1 MRVSA
6 CVIVKNEE
14 KNLPLWLDSMSRI
27 ADELVVVDTGST
39 DGTVAVAEA
48 AGARVEYF
56 RWVDDFS
63 AAKNYAIER
72 ASGDWILLL
81 DADEY
86 FRSEDCPGVRA
97 AIEKYDMDRKV
108 AGLMFLRVD
117 IEQTTGLEN
126 GGSMHVVRA
135 FRNVPWLRY
144 VRRIHEELRNLSGK
158 GIKIMQYVK
167 DLVIYHTGYSSEVF
181 PDKLRRNL
189 ELLLKEENREPI
201 DDFYFATCYY
211 NLGRYDEAIAHLKQ
225 LIEAKVKMTGME
237 NAPYTFLIHSMILA
251 EYPSTE
257 IYGALREAVR
267 KYPDVPEFHIMW
279 GFQDWRCGDRVSAE
293 GHYLKA
299 LKLNEEE
306 RRQVKKKLVSN
317 FSANLLPKAYLHL
330 GELAIER
337 GRNQEAE
344 AYLEKAMQLQP
355 DNERVR
361 EMLCR
366 LRENTLTET
375 KDASMEKP
383 IDENELEELRRNIY
397 GALERRDY
405 NSASV
410 LLQKLLP
417 YKEIEAL
424 ELMTC
429 VAIERGDTKA
439 AEKVLKKLRAA
450 QKKLTPYQSFL
461 EARVLFMEDRI
472 IETLAALKK
481 VQVHKAT
488 PEQQEKIYNLMG
500 QCHKFLGENKKATDC
515 YLKAFRA
522 TTQGTVAF
530 WEYSNYLFNLHYLS
544 TSIQEQRR
552 AAEGY
557 QKIFDKTPYF
567 HHSPPEG
574 KKKKLRIG
582 YISPDLRNHV
592 VLRFSHALFSKY
604 NRERFEVY
612 LYANNPEDGYSRS
625 LADKVEHWQNILGW
639 SAEEAA
645 RRIYEDKIDILVD
658 LAGHTKENCLP
669 VLAYKP
675 APIQI
680 SGIGYFASTGLSA
693 VDYFLGDVHMD
704 NEETEKGFT
713 EELLLL
719 PESHFCYSEMKNSPE
734 VEEAPCKRN
743 GYITFG
749 SFNDF
754 PKVNDEVLRVWAEIL
769 RLVPDSR
776 LLLKAKVFEREDSR
790 ELMLKR
796 IQKAGIP
803 LERVETRGTSKVYM
817 PEYNDMDI
825 ALDTFPYPG
834 GGTTWDA
841 LYGGVPVISWR
852 GKSHG
857 ERFGASLLENI
868 GLGELCA
875 DTREDY
881 VKKAVSLAG
890 DRELVAVL
898 HSNLR
903 NMMRN
908 SPLMNASRYMSNME
922 AAYEAVW
929 ERYVGENTVE
939 ALEKKTDEAGG
950 DAAPEPFLHEIEKHR
965 HDKLRIGYI
974 SSDFG
979 SRPIACFVSPFFRNF
994 DAYVFQIHVYSL
1006 GESNAAAGWLGEGV
1020 TKWHDFDGISAE
1032 EIAKR
1037 IYKDE
1042 IDVLVDMSTEKNS
1055 KIMRILSYRPAPIQI
1070 RGMIGTGDSD
1080 TVDYLLGDSCENAVD
1095 VPVDKL
1101 LRLPGSRLCYKA
1113 VPGMPDYIAPAPFI
1127 LASSEIYQSPCPPLE
1142 GRGTACGGGVVK
1154 AVVREYRKVGH
1165 VTFGCIDPLARV
1177 SDEMLLAW
1185 KAILE
1190 KTEGSVLLLKSHMSD
1205 EIWDEQRD
1213 RERMKRLGLPMK
1225 RIFLETAVP
1234 DQHEYYD
1241 SFQKIDI
1248 LLDSCVPSE
1257 DGRVCDALYMGVP
1270 VVTLK
1275 GGIAASMLM
1284 NGGFEKLCAGSL
1296 EEYAAAAEALA
1307 KNSEE
1312 LTDLH
1317 LTLRWKLECTS
1328 AMDAD
1333 RYMPEFEYAIGTV
1346 FCDWQRE
1353 HSSDFTKW
1361 QERTWQEFDRAD
1373 EAGERELAVRL
1384 GNWLAWSK
1392 DSHDRL
1398 PFWTAGSYYFLK
1410 DEARS
1415 IYWGEK
1421 AYRIDILDERALVP
1435 TLWGLDRKG
1444 RRFEAIELCN
1454 QVLRY
1459 KDRLRDEVRR
1469 MVMTLRGR
1477 MAYISGVP
1485 EATPYYREAYEE
1497 EKAWESR
1504 PANFSSWLV
1513 TYNSKDVDRSAL
1525 LKKHKSYEELFRRV
1539 KPYSHSGRRHSKI
1552 RLGYI
1557 SPDFRKHVMY
1567 EFIRPFFQFYD
1578 KESFEVYAYSL
1589 AKEPDDCTNW
1599 FKQMADGWREL
1610 SPYTPELTAKQIFE
1624 DEIDILFD
1632 LAGHTADTGL
1642 PALAWKPA
1650 PVQISGLGYMTTTGL
1665 SAVDYFLT
1673 DEFMDPPGEHEEDFV
1688 EKLLHVKS
1696 QLCYKSLTDNL
1707 PQPSTAPC
1715 RERGWVLFGAFN
1727 GYHKITDEML
1737 LAWKRILDEVPAS
1750 KILFKCQVFFAPSM
1764 KLAAYNRFKRIGFDM
1779 NRVILEPATREYMN
1793 RYLDVDI
1800 ALDTYPYPGGGTTCD
1815 ALYMGV
1821 PVISRYSDRHSTR
1834 FAYSILQNVGVGE
1847 LATDS
1852 LEGYIERAVAVAKD
1866 WELLEY
1872 LHRNLRSMMEKS
1884 PVMDAK
1890 GYMREIEARY
1900 REIWERWLK
1909 SGRD

>member
-14 KNLPLWLDSMSRI
+14 RNLPLWLDSMARI

-39 DGTVAVAEA
+39 DGTVAIAKA

-63 AAKNYAIER
+63 AAKNFAIEQ
-72 ASGDWILLL
+72 ATGDWILLL

-86 FRSEDCPGVRA
+86 FLAEDCPKVRES
-97 AIEKYDMDRKV
+97 IEKYNSNRGV

-117 IEQTTGLEN
+117 IERATGREI
-126 GGSMHVVRA
+126 GSSMYVIRA

-144 VRRIHEELRNLSGK
+144 VGIIHEELRNISGK
-158 GIKIMQYVK
+158 GMRIMQYVK
-167 DLVIYHTGYSSEVF
+167 DLVIYHTGYSNDVF
-181 PDKLRRNL
+181 KGKIERNL
-189 ELLLKEENREPI
+189 DLLLKDENREPI
-201 DDFYFATCYY
+201 DDFYLADCYY
-211 NLGRYDEAIAHLKQ
+211 GLGRYEEAIVHLRRM
-225 LIEAKVKMTGME
+225 IASGVKMMGME
-237 NAPYTFLIHSMILA
+237 NDPYTLLIHSMMLA
-251 EYPSTE
+251 KYPSTE
-257 IYGALREAVR
+257 IYRVLGDAVK
-267 KYPDVPEFHIMW
+267 KYPEAAEFQMMW
-279 GFQDWRCGDRVSAE
+279 GLQAWDCGDYATAE
-293 GHYLKA
+293 EHFFKSLELYR
-299 LKLNEEE
+299 EEK
-306 RRQVKKKLVSN
+306 QVVKKRLLASN
-317 FSANLLPKAYLHL
+317 SLNFLPAVYLRL
-330 GELAIER
+330 GELAAKR
-337 GRNQEAE
+337 GNKKEAA
-344 AYLEKAMQLQP
+344 AYFEKTLELQP
-355 DNERVR
+355 QNGEAKEQLRRLSDEPEPNELEYAKV
-361 EMLCR
+361 
-366 LRENTLTET
+366 
-375 KDASMEKP
+375 KP
-383 IDENELEELRRNIY
+383 AVMGRKALEELRQSIY
-397 GALERRDY
+397 EALDRRDY
-405 NSASV
+405 VTASEE
-410 LLQKLLP
+410 LPKLLP

-439 AEKVLKKLRAA
+439 AEKVLRKLRAA

-472 IETLAALKK
+472 IETLAALEK

-522 TTQGTVAF
+522 TSQGTVAS
-530 WEYSNYLFNLHYLS
+530 WEYSNYLFNLHYIS
-544 TSIQEQRR
+544 TSIKEQRK

-557 QKIFDKTPYF
+557 QKIFAKVSRF
-567 HHSPPEG
+567 HHNPPTV

-734 VEEAPCKRN
+734 VEETPCKRK

-834 GGTTWDA
+834 GGTTCDA
-841 LYGGVPVISWR
+841 LYMGVPVISMR

-881 VKKAVSLAG
+881 IKKAVSLAG
-890 DRELVAVL
+890 DCELISVL

-929 ERYVGENTVE
+929 ERYVGENMVE
-939 ALEKKTDEAGG
+939 APEKSSDGAGG
-950 DAAPEPFLHEIEKHR
+950 DAAPEPFLHEIVKHR
-965 HDKLRIGYI
+965 HEKLRIGYI

-994 DAYVFQIHVYSL
+994 DAYVFEIYVYSL

-1037 IYKDE
+1037 IYEDE
-1042 IDVLVDMSTEKNS
+1042 IDVLVDMSTGKNS
-1055 KIMRILSYRPAPIQI
+1055 NIMRILSYRPAPIQI
-1070 RGMIGTGDSD
+1070 RGMIGTGNSD
-1080 TVDYLLGDSCENAVD
+1080 TVDYLLGDSCENGVD

-1113 VPGMPDYIAPAPFI
+1113 VPGMPDYIAPAHFI
-1127 LASSEIYQSPCPPLE
+1127 K
-1142 GRGTACGGGVVK
+1142 G
-1154 AVVREYRKVGH
+1154 GH
-1165 VTFGCIDPLARV
+1165 VTFGCIEPLARV

-1205 EIWDEQRD
+1205 EIGDEQRD
-1213 RERMKRLGLPMK
+1213 RARMKRLGLPME

-1234 DQHEYYD
+1234 DQHDYYD
-1241 SFQKIDI
+1241 SFQRIDI
-1248 LLDSCVPSE
+1248 LLDPCVPSE

-1317 LTLRWKLECTS
+1317 LTFRWKLECTS

-1392 DSHDRL
+1392 DSHARL

-1421 AYRIDILDERALVP
+1421 AYRIDILDERALFP
-1435 TLWGLDRKG
+1435 KLWGLDRKG

-1459 KDRLRDEVRR
+1459 KDRLRGEVRR
-1469 MVMTLRGR
+1469 TVLSMRGHT
-1477 MAYISGVP
+1477 AYLGGVS
-1485 EATPYYREAYEE
+1485 EATGYFKEAYED
-1497 EKAWESR
+1497 EKAGESR
-1504 PANFSSWLV
+1504 LGNFSSWLL
-1513 TYNSKDVDRSAL
+1513 TYNGKDIDRSSL

-1539 KPYSHSGRRHSKI
+1539 KRYSHSGRRHSKI

-1610 SPYTPELTAKQIFE
+1610 SPYTPELTAKQIWE

-1707 PQPSTAPC
+1707 PQSSTAPC

-1737 LAWKRILDEVPAS
+1737 FAWKRILDEVPAS

-1764 KLAAYNRFKRIGFDM
+1764 KLAAYNRFKRIGFEM

-1866 WELLEY
+1866 WDLLEY

-1900 REIWERWLK
+1900 REIWERWLEQK
-1909 SGRD
+1909 